1 MSGTTQPQFS
11 NSAKKSLVKYNII
24 DSYNDSD
31 EEILEQIKVYVK
43 SDKSNTVSI
52 KSKIEEFFNE
62 QGINGS
68 KKINSTNNYIVKKM
82 KILKKIFDDT
92 KQYNARKVNIITIEN
107 FTVNNRLN
115 INSTESLEAL
125 EDHIDTILAFKE
137 VSIENS
143 EFINKIIFAILGKRS
158 ITDNELKLMNHIVTH
173 IIQNISTEKSLSNI
187 NHVVNI
193 LNLLYLDKLK
203 NKKKVEIYDTILK
216 NIVLANSVANK
227 NEFVKNIIDF
237 LYDYIGLSLG
247 KLDKN
252 KFVDFRKNLGKSQI
266 PIKTV
271 IQPTVTQSSI
281 KRSKTYVPK
290 TKTSIKKR
298 PIIFKQKKQK
308 QTKTNKNK
316 QKKQKQTKTNKNL
329 KEKIGEVN

>member
-1 MSGTTQPQFS
+1 MSGIIQPQFS
-11 NSAKKSLVKYNII
+11 NSAKKSLVKYRII

-43 SDKSNTVSI
+43 SDDKTPDSI
-52 KSKIEEFFNE
+52 KSKIDEFFIE
-62 QGINGS
+62 QDINGS

-92 KQYNARKVNIITIEN
+92 KQYNAANVNIITIEN
-107 FTVNNRLN
+107 FKVNNRLN
-115 INSTESLEAL
+115 INTDEKFKAL
-125 EDHIDTILAFKE
+125 ENHIDTILAFKE

-143 EFINKIIFAILGKRS
+143 EFIDKIIFAILGKRS

-173 IIQNISTEKSLSNI
+173 IIQNIATEKSLSNI

-247 KLDKN
+247 KLDKD
-252 KFVDFRKNLGKSQI
+252 KFNEFRTKLGKSS
-266 PIKTV
+266 PNVLKKKIKSAMT
-271 IQPTVTQSSI
+271 IQ
-281 KRSKTYVPK
+281 K
-290 TKTSIKKR
+290 
-298 PIIFKQKKQK
+298 IFRGLRNRRKLA
-308 QTKTNKNK
+308 QTKLIT
-316 QKKQKQTKTNKNL
+316 
-329 KEKIGEVN
+329 